1 MGNGYICL
9 PMHFMKSVFSS
20 VVFLVLS
27 VVSSAQVMVYGTN
40 NYVGYRSGTLPIVIS
55 VPHGGSLQPSTI
67 PDRTCNNPVY
77 DQDANTIEMAQA
89 IDSALTKY
97 LMCSPHIIYNFLD
110 RAKMDANRNLADGAC
125 GNAEAATAW
134 NEFHN
139 FIDQAQTTASNFWN
153 NKVLYIDLHGH
164 GNPIA
169 RIELGYLL
177 YDDELDFSD
186 SVLNT
191 TTYINYS
198 TIRNLV
204 SNNDQNYTHAQLLR
218 GDFAFGTLLGNKGFP
233 AVPSQQIP
241 APGINNNYYSGGY
254 NVAHHTSYVTTNTVN
269 GFQMELNYAGIRD
282 NAANRTRFADSLAQ
296 TIVQYFNK
304 HRFVNFAICGASV
317 DDHTSNK
324 ALYQV
329 PSYIKSDCL
338 LLPVKHPEQQVCQ
351 YQISNAIGQKVIQ
364 GKVQQHRI
372 LLPSPLPSGLYLVQL
387 LADNGQLLHLQK
399 MIVE

>member
-1 MGNGYICL
+1 M
-9 PMHFMKSVFSS
+9 FQMKSAILSIAFV
-20 VVFLVLS
+20 VLS
-27 VVSSAQVMVYGTN
+27 LISSAQAMIYGTN
-40 NYVGYRSGTLPIVIS
+40 NYVGYRPGTLPIVIS
-55 VPHGGSLQPSTI
+55 VPHGGALQPSSI
-67 PDRTCNNPVY
+67 PDRTCNNPVF

-89 IDSALTKY
+89 IDSALSKY

-110 RAKMDANRNLADGAC
+110 RAKLDANRNLADGAC
-125 GNAEAATAW
+125 GNAEAMTAW

-139 FIDQAQTTASNFWN
+139 FIDQAQTAASSFWN
-153 NKVLYIDLHGH
+153 NRVLYIDLHGH

-191 TTYINYS
+191 TQYINYS

-204 SNNDQNYTHAQLLR
+204 GNNDQNFTHAQLLR
-218 GDFAFGTLLGNKGFP
+218 GEFSFGTLLGNKGYP

-282 NAANRTRFADSLAQ
+282 NAANRARFADSLAK
-296 TIVQYFNK
+296 TIIQYFNK
-304 HRFVNFAICGASV
+304 HRSLNFGACGAGV
-317 DDHTSNK
+317 DDQLGQKLN
-324 ALYQV
+324 YQV
-329 PSYIKSDCL
+329 ASFLNSDCL
-338 LLPVKHPEQQVCQ
+338 SIPVKHPEQQGCQ
-351 YQISNAIGQKVIQ
+351 YQISNAVGQKVAQ

-387 LADNGQLLHLQK
+387 TADNGQLLHVQK